1 MNLLS
6 LIVMV
11 LSVNA
16 QDSPYQ
22 YGDAID
28 PNYGMEQ
35 ADQQP
40 LQLEQQLP
48 VNQPSFLS
56 QATPFIIVG
65 IATPALAY
73 LGIKIGG
80 SAWIQSTGIAQTIN
94 VALASFIGY
103 YPNAPRNIMALF
115 ASWGFCA
122 TLGLIKV
129 SGLTLAISFKENPR

>member
-6 LIVMV
+6 LIFMIF
-11 LSVNA
+11 SVHA
-16 QDSPYQ
+16 QDFQ
-22 YGDAID
+22 YGDAAD
-28 PNYGMEQ
+28 PNYGMER

-40 LQLEQQLP
+40 LQAVQLS

-73 LGIKIGG
+73 LGVKIGG
-80 SAWIQSTGIAQTIN
+80 SVWIQSTGIAQTIN
-94 VALASFIGY
+94 VALTSFIGY
-103 YPNAPRNIMALF
+103 YPKAPRNIMALL

-122 TLGLIKV
+122 TLGLIKA
-129 SGLTLAISFKENPR
+129 SGLTLAISFKENSR